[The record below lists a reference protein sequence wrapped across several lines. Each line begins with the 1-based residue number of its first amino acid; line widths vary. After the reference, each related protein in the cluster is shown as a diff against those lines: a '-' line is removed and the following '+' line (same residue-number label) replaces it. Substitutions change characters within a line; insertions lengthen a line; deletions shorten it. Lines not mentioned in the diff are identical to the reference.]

1 MESVDS
7 PTQPLKLQKTLRNI
21 GSSYEEKSPPQK
33 QMFNSSALSEN
44 EALMKEGQKPDVSQ
58 IDPPRPEIQ
67 SKVPNKDFLNREA
80 PPKSAYGNVVI
91 EARFENILPY
101 LAQLDKLDIVETLV
115 DAFGERHINHMNLFI
130 MHGQEKLAL

>member
-7 PTQPLKLQKTLRNI
+7 PTQPLRFQKTLRNI
-21 GSSYEEKSPPQK
+21 GSVYEDKSPPQK
-33 QMFNSSALSEN
+33 FNSSAMSEN
-44 EALMKEGQKPDVSQ
+44 EAFIKDGQKPDVSQ
-58 IDPPRPEIQ
+58 IDAPKPEFQ
-67 SKVPNKDFLNREA
+67 SKVPNKDFLNREP

-101 LAQLDKLDIVETLV
+101 LAQLDKLEIVETLV